1 MAFNNSIALAQK
13 YLARLDKVYQNASK
27 TAILDT
33 TADRLDFINANTVKI
48 MKLSLDGAGD
58 YDRNTG
64 YVDGSA
70 TTTWETKTLE
80 QDRGRRFL
88 VDTMDQD
95 EALNLLLP
103 NVMGEF
109 VRTKIVPELDAYRM
123 SKYASLAGLTGT
135 PVDITVGTTDVPTLI
150 DEAEGAM
157 NDEEVPEEGRILFVS
172 EDAYAGLKAKITR
185 ILANERDVNRQVEV
199 YNNMRIVKMPKKRF
213 ATLIDLYDGKTSGEE
228 AGGYVLDPLGYRIN
242 FMIIHPTAVAQ
253 VVKHVA
259 PAIIPPD
266 MNPGADGWLAKYR
279 IYHDAFA
286 YDNKVK
292 GIYLNRKSTTI
303 GNE

>member
-13 YLARLDKVYQNASK
+13 YLARIDKIYQNDSK
-27 TAILDT
+27 SAVLDT
-33 TADRLDFINANTVKI
+33 APERLDFVNANTVKI
-48 MKLSLDGAGD
+48 MKLSMDGAGD
-58 YDRNTG
+58 YDRNGG

-70 TTTWETKTLE
+70 TSTWETKTLE

-103 NVMGEF
+103 NLMGEF
-109 VRTKIVPELDAYRM
+109 VRTKIVPELDAYRFA
-123 SKYASLAGLTGT
+123 KYASLAGLTGT
-135 PVDITVGTTDVPTLI
+135 PVDITVGVTDVPTLI
-150 DEAEGAM
+150 DTAESAM

-172 EDAYAGLKAKITR
+172 ETAYAGLKSKITR
-185 ILANERDVNRQVEV
+185 ILANEREVSRQVEV
-199 YNNMRIVKMPKKRF
+199 YNNMRVIKVPKARF
-213 ATLIDLYDGKTSGEE
+213 ATAIDTYDGKTAGEE
-228 AGGYVLDPLGYRIN
+228 AGGYVLDTAGYRIN

-259 PAIIPPD
+259 PAIIPPE
-266 MNPGADGWLAKYR
+266 MNPEADGWLTKYR

-292 GIYLNRKSTTI
+292 GIYLNRKATAI
-303 GNE
+303 GAE